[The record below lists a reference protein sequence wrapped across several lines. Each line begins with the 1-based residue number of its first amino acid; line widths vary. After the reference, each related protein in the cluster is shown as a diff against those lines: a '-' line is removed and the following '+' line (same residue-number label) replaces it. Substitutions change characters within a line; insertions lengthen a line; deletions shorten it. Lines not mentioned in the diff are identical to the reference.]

1 MNAPDEKL
9 LTVTAE
15 QRQKEDLV
23 RRFVSLPLERR
34 RHFLTR
40 LSEQGIDF
48 SLLPIPSGLAGTDDV
63 PLSFAQQRLWF
74 LARLDP
80 DSTAYHMTG
89 GLHVRG
95 QLQTDAVY
103 AAFTHI
109 QARHAALRTTFHEID
124 GQAVQCIHESQA
136 LPYRE
141 LDFTGNQTLDDTALR
156 ALAEAEA
163 RTPFD
168 LEQGP
173 LWRITLVRLSD
184 SEYEIWLSLHHIIAD
199 GWSLNHLMHEFSE
212 LYKADLSSPQY
223 EIEAVRITY
232 GDYAV
237 WQRAWLEAGEADRQ
251 LAYWLSCL
259 EEEQPV
265 LHLPEDHSRPV
276 TPSNRGGR
284 VPFSCDE
291 QLTGQLRDL
300 ARVQGMTLS
309 NILLAAFLI
318 VLYRYSGQRD
328 LRVGIPLANRDRSE
342 IDRVIGFFVNTVVIR
357 VPVQGRVSVHEL
369 LHAVRTAMIE
379 AQAHPDLPFE
389 RLVDALPHERSLD
402 RNPLFQVMY
411 NHQQRA
417 YDAVS
422 IPGLEVFPIDRDAGG
437 AQLDLSLDTEE
448 LGIALQ
454 GVFTYA
460 LDLFERSTIE
470 RLAHHWR
477 RTLAAMVND
486 PAQRI
491 AEIPLLDE
499 AEAHRILKEW
509 NAAAV
514 DDQETLID
522 PANESVNQRFRKEDV
537 YFHALFEVQ
546 AARTPQATAL
556 IFPQERQEQCLTYAE
571 LNTQANRLAR
581 RLRSLG
587 VGPDVLVGIAV
598 ERSIEMVIGLLA
610 IFKAGGAYVPLDPEY
625 PAERLAYMMSDSG
638 IGLLLTQE
646 QLQARLSI
654 PEGVQVLDLDGE
666 SEDWHQ
672 ESGEN
677 LPLTIQPDNLAYVIY
692 TSGSTG
698 KPKGVCIS
706 IQSFTQHI
714 FTSIKMFGLTSKD
727 RVLQFSTYNFDAFIE
742 QLYPALCCGASIVIR
757 GKNIWGSDEFYQ
769 QLITQSITVVDLP
782 TQYWYQ
788 LVRDFAAYQ
797 FSEYGALRQ
806 MNAGGEALPAE
817 GLQIWHQAHLNHVTL
832 LNTYGPTEATVTAT
846 VLDCSNSMGGHD
858 KPIVPIGRPLGGRC
872 CYLLDEDLNPAPIGR
887 TSELY
892 LGGIGL
898 ARGYHGRPAL
908 TAERFVPNPYGE
920 AGSRMYRTGDLVRYR
935 PDGNIEYV
943 GRIDHQ
949 LKIRGFRIELGEIE
963 SQLQAQAGVR
973 NAVVLAQSG
982 AGGQQQLVA
991 YVVPLEGG
999 LIEADAEVQNAFR
1012 SALKSRLQTVLPEYM
1027 IPAQYVLLVSL
1038 PLTPN
1043 DKLDRKALPAVEVS
1057 AFQGAYEA
1065 PRTELERQLAEVWQ
1079 SVLGVEQVGLNDNFF
1094 ELGGDSI
1101 ISLQVVSRARQRGIH
1116 FTPKD
1121 VFQHQTLAGL
1131 ATIAREIGQGTP
1143 VDQWPVKGILPLLP
1157 IQRWFFEAPIPERHH
1172 WNQSVLL
1179 KPAEPLQAT
1188 TLQTALEYLL
1198 LHHDALR
1205 LSFTEVNQ
1213 EWQAVFLAPAQIN
1226 KALLWQRSISGVEAL
1241 EGLCNE
1247 AQRSLDLEQGPLL
1260 RAVLA
1265 DLPEGEQRLLLV
1277 IHHLVVDGVSWRVLL
1292 EDLQT
1297 AYRQT
1302 QSGQAIRLPAKTDS
1316 VRTWSERL
1324 HQYARNDVHQQEL
1337 VYWQTEL
1344 AEAQGELPRDNPEGS
1359 LQNKHARHA
1368 VTHLDKTWTERL
1380 LKEAPAAYRTQIN
1393 DLLLTALARVI
1404 GHWARQ
1410 SSVLIQLEGHGRED
1424 LFEDIDLTRT
1434 VGWLTTVFPVRLSPA
1449 ESLDTSI
1456 KTIKEQLR
1464 AVPDRGIGF
1473 GVLCYLGDAPVR
1485 RQLKALPEPRITF
1498 NYLGQFDSSF
1508 DAREGL
1514 FSPAEEDRGARQ
1526 SPEAPL
1532 DNWLSIDGQV
1542 YNGELKLGWTFSG
1555 DMYAEAT
1562 IQGLADAYAVELQAL
1577 IGHCCSKENNAVTPS
1592 DFPLVNLVQA
1602 QLDTLPVPVAEIDD
1616 IYPLSPMQQGMLF
1629 HSLNAPEEG
1638 AYLNQLRMDIR
1649 GLDIERFRK
1658 AWQSTL
1664 DRHAILRA
1672 GFIWE
1677 GLEEPV
1683 QVIRRQAALP
1693 IQLHDW
1699 RKQIAAGY
1707 PDGLADALAQLAQE
1721 RLQTGFALN
1730 AAPLLRLDLV
1740 RVADDGYHMIYT
1752 NHHILM
1758 DGWSDS
1764 QLLGEVLQRYQGQTP
1779 ATVPGSYRDYLVWLQ
1794 RRDPAAQERFWREQ
1808 LQALEEPTLL
1818 ANAVGNVAHVQSP
1831 ESNQA
1836 GAVWGDYSVTLT
1848 EAEVSRLSGFTKQ
1861 QKVTINTVLQAA
1873 WLLLLQRYTGQDCV
1887 TFGATVAGRPAEV
1900 PGIEQQLGLFI
1911 NTLPVV
1917 GRIDPAERVGDWVQ
1931 RVQAQNLA
1939 LREYEHTPLYEIQ
1952 RWAGQGGSALF
1963 DNIIVFE
1970 NYPVAE
1976 ALQKGVPSG
1985 LEFREIQHHEQ
1996 TNYSLTLLVGLSD
2009 RLSLHYQYERRQF
2022 PDAVVEQL
2030 NRQLTGLL
2038 RAFISNADQ
2047 AVGNLSLLDE
2057 AVTHRILKEWNA
2069 TAVDYGEGTC
2079 IHSLFEAQAAKTPNG
2094 TALLFPQAEG
2104 EQSLTYAELN
2114 TRANQLAHRL
2124 RSLGVGPD
2132 VLVGIAVERSIEMM
2146 VGLLGIL
2153 KAGGAYIP
2161 LDPEYPAERL
2171 SYMVTDSGIGLLLT
2185 QKRLQ
2190 ARLAIPTG
2198 VRVLCLD
2205 GQSEA
2210 DWHQQSGENLPLSIQ
2225 PDNLAYVI
2233 YTSGSTGKP
2242 KGVAVAHRS
2251 VTNLLFSMAGQLGM
2265 GAHDRMLGL
2274 TSLSFDIAALELYLP
2289 LISGAAIALLDNSAS
2304 RDPQVI
2310 IEAAKRTDTTLIQ
2323 ATPSTWKMLV
2333 ETEEVNLFSQC
2344 RLLVGG
2350 EALSDQLA
2358 GTLLQRSD
2366 HFWNVYGPTET
2377 TIWSAAYRLDRTCK
2391 QPYLGKPLAN
2401 TAIHILDH
2409 ALCPQPAGVIGELY
2423 IGGVGLAR
2431 GYHGRPGLTA
2441 ERFIPDPYGEAGSRM
2456 YRTGDLARYRPDG
2469 DIEYIGRIDH
2479 QMKIRGFRI
2488 ELGEIESQ
2496 LQAQSEVR
2504 DAAVLAKAGAGGQQ
2518 LVAYVVPTEGSLIEA
2533 EAEIQDAFRSA
2544 LKSRLQAILPEYMV
2558 PAQYVLLASL
2568 PLTPNGKLDRK
2579 ALPAPDWTGK
2589 AKHPPETEWER
2600 KLAQLW
2606 QEILGIEQIEWI
2618 GREDSFFDL
2627 GGHSL
2632 LVMRLVAKLKSAWQL
2647 DLSIR
2652 DVFEH
2657 PTLAAQ
2663 AEVLGTLTESH
2674 ADGHDLMSDLAD
2686 AFAELQAM
2694 SPEQLE
2700 DLAGPQETL
2709 SRSGQS
2715 ASPVHPINNNQ

>member
-1 MNAPDEKL
+1 MNAPDKKR
-9 LTVTAE
+9 LTGTAE

-48 SLLPIPSGLAGTDDV
+48 SLLPIPAGLAGTGDV

-74 LARLDP
+74 LAQLDP

-89 GLHVRG
+89 GLRIRGELHADSVR
-95 QLQTDAVY
+95 
-103 AAFTHI
+103 AAFAHI

-124 GQAVQCIHESQA
+124 GQAVQRIHESQA
-136 LPYRE
+136 LPYRA
-141 LDFTGNQTLDDTALR
+141 LDFTDDRALDDSTLR
-156 ALAEAEA
+156 VLAEAEA

-168 LEQGP
+168 LAQGP

-184 SEYEIWLSLHHIIAD
+184 SVHEIWLSLHHIIAD

-212 LYKADLSSPQY
+212 LYKTGPGSPQH
-223 EIEAVRITY
+223 EMEMVRITY

-251 LAYWLSCL
+251 LAFWLSYL
-259 EEEQPV
+259 EGDQPL

-291 QLTGQLRDL
+291 QLTGQLRAL
-300 ARVQGMTLS
+300 ARKQGTTLS

-357 VPVQGRVSVHEL
+357 IPIQGRLSIHEL
-369 LHAVRTAMIE
+369 LHAVRAAMID

-389 RLVDALPHERSLD
+389 QLVDALPHARSLD

-417 YDAVS
+417 YNAVS
-422 IPGLEVFPIDRDAGG
+422 IPGLEVFPIDCDAGG

-448 LGIALQ
+448 LGAALQ

-470 RLAHHWR
+470 RLAHHWQR
-477 RTLAAMVND
+477 ILAAMASN

-491 AEIPLLDE
+491 AEMPLLDE
-499 AEAHRILKEW
+499 VEAHCILKEW
-509 NAAAV
+509 NDTAV
-514 DDQETLID
+514 DYGEGACIH
-522 PANESVNQRFRKEDV
+522 S
-537 YFHALFEVQ
+537 LFEAQ
-546 AARTPQATAL
+546 AAKTPEATAL
-556 IFPQERQEQCLTYAE
+556 IFPQEGQEQRLTYAE
-571 LNTQANRLAR
+571 LNTRGNRLAH

-625 PAERLAYMMSDSG
+625 PAERLNYMMTDSG

-646 QLQARLSI
+646 QLRARLSI
-654 PEGVQVLDLDGE
+654 PEGVQVLCLNEELEDG
-666 SEDWHQ
+666 HQ

-677 LPLTIQPDNLAYVIY
+677 LPLSIQPDNLAYVIY

-742 QLYPALCCGASIVIR
+742 QLYPALCCGASVIIR

-769 QLITQSITVVDLP
+769 QLITQSISVVDLP

-788 LVRDFAAYQ
+788 LVRDFSAYQ
-797 FSEYGALRQ
+797 FSDYGALRQ

-817 GLQIWHQAHLNHVTL
+817 GLQIWRQAHLSHVRL

-846 VLDCSNSMGGHD
+846 VLDCSGSVGGSGND
-858 KPIVPIGRPLGGRC
+858 KPIVPIGRPLDGRC

-898 ARGYHGRPAL
+898 ARGYHGRPGL
-908 TAERFVPNPYGE
+908 TAERFIPDPYGE
-920 AGSRMYRTGDLVRYR
+920 AGSRLYRTGDLVRYR

-963 SQLQAQAGVR
+963 SQLQAQTGVR
-973 NAVVLAQSG
+973 NAVVLAQAG

-991 YVVPLEGG
+991 YVVPAEDG
-999 LIEADAEVQNAFR
+999 LIEADAETQNAFR
-1012 SALKSRLQTVLPEYM
+1012 SALQSRLQTVLPEYM
-1027 IPAQYVLLVSL
+1027 IPAQYVLLASL

-1043 DKLDRKALPAVEVS
+1043 GKLDRKALPAVE
-1057 AFQGAYEA
+1057 AAALQGVYEA
-1065 PRTELERQLAEVWQ
+1065 PRTELERQLAQVWQ
-1079 SVLGVEQVGLNDNFF
+1079 SVLGIEQVGRNDNFF

-1101 ISLQVVSRARQRGIH
+1101 ISLQVVSRARQQGIH
-1116 FTPKD
+1116 FAPKD
-1121 VFQHQTLAGL
+1121 IFQHQTLAGL
-1131 ATIAREIGQGTP
+1131 ATVAREAGQGIQI
-1143 VDQWPVKGILPLLP
+1143 DQGPVKGILPLMP

-1179 KPAEPLQAT
+1179 KPSEPLQAGA
-1188 TLQTALEYLL
+1188 LQTALEYLL

-1205 LSFTEVNQ
+1205 LSFTEVEGQ
-1213 EWQAVFLAPAQIN
+1213 GWQAVFPDFTQVN
-1226 KALLWQRSISGVEAL
+1226 KALLWQASVSRMEEL
-1241 EGLCNE
+1241 EVLCNE
-1247 AQRSLDLEQGPLL
+1247 AQRSLDLGQGPLL

-1297 AYRQT
+1297 AYRRT
-1302 QSGQAIRLPAKTDS
+1302 KAGQAIQLPAKTSS
-1316 VRTWSERL
+1316 VQAWSERL
-1324 HQYARNDVHQQEL
+1324 QQYARSEALQQEW
-1337 VYWQTEL
+1337 VYWQTTL
-1344 AEAQGELPRDNPEGS
+1344 AEIQDDLPCDNPDGK
-1359 LQNKHARHA
+1359 LQHQYAQSA
-1368 VTHLDKTWTERL
+1368 ITHLDKVWTERL
-1380 LKEAPAAYRTQIN
+1380 LKEAPGAYRTQIN

-1404 GHWARQ
+1404 ARWTRQ
-1410 SSVLIQLEGHGRED
+1410 SSVLIQLEGHGREE
-1424 LFEDIDLTRT
+1424 LFEGIDLSRT
-1434 VGWLTTVFPVRLSPA
+1434 VGWFTTVFPVGLSPV
-1449 ESLDTSI
+1449 ESLDIAI

-1464 AVPDRGIGF
+1464 AVPNKGSGF
-1473 GVLCYLGDAPVR
+1473 GVLRYLGDEAAR
-1485 RQLKALPEPRITF
+1485 RQLRELPVPRITF
-1498 NYLGQFDSSF
+1498 NYLGQFDGSF
-1508 DAREGL
+1508 DAQEGL
-1514 FSPAEEDRGARQ
+1514 FRPAGEGKGAGH

-1532 DNWLSIDGQV
+1532 DSWLSIDGQV
-1542 YNGELKLGWTFSG
+1542 YNGELNLAWTFSS

-1562 IQGLADAYAVELQAL
+1562 IQGLADAYALELQAL
-1577 IGHCCSKENNAVTPS
+1577 ITHCCRKENHAVTPS
-1592 DFPLVNLVQA
+1592 DFPLVNLAQA
-1602 QLDTLPVPVAEIDD
+1602 RLDALPVPAAEIED

-1638 AYLNQLRMDIR
+1638 AYLNQLRMDIH
-1649 GLDIERFRK
+1649 GLDVERFRK

-1664 DRHAILRA
+1664 DQHAILRA

-1683 QVIRRQAALP
+1683 QVIRRQVALP
-1693 IQLHDW
+1693 IQVHDW
-1699 RKQIAAGY
+1699 RKRIEAGY
-1707 PDGLADALAQLAQE
+1707 PDRLADALAQLAQE
-1721 RLQTGFALN
+1721 RLQTGFVLN
-1730 AAPLLRLDLV
+1730 VAPLLYLDVV

-1758 DGWSDS
+1758 DGWSNS
-1764 QLLGEVLQRYQGQTP
+1764 QLLGEVLERYQGQAP

-1794 RRDPAAQERFWREQ
+1794 RRDPAEQERFWREQ
-1808 LQALEEPTLL
+1808 LKALEEPTLL
-1818 ANAVGNVAHVQSP
+1818 ANAVGNAAARIQPSG
-1831 ESNQA
+1831 SNQVE
-1836 GAVWGDYSVTLT
+1836 AVWGDYITILT
-1848 EAEVSRLSGFTKQ
+1848 KEETRRLSDFARQ
-1861 QKVTINTVLQAA
+1861 QKVTVNTVLQAV

-1887 TFGATVAGRPAEV
+1887 ASGATVAGRPAEV

-1917 GRIDPAERVGDWVQ
+1917 SRIDPTESVGDWVR
-1931 RVQAQNLA
+1931 RVQTQNLA

-1952 RWAGQGGSALF
+1952 RWAGRSGSALF

-1976 ALQKGVPSG
+1976 ALQKGAPSG
-1985 LEFREIQHHEQ
+1985 LVFEAIQNHER
-1996 TNYSLTLLVGLSD
+1996 TNYGLTLQVALSD
-2009 RLSLHYQYERRQF
+2009 HLRLHYSYDRRLL
-2022 PDAVVEQL
+2022 PDEVVEQL
-2030 NRQLTGLL
+2030 GRQLAGLL
-2038 RAFISNADQ
+2038 AAFTRNADQ
-2047 AVGNLSLLDE
+2047 ATGNLPLLDAME
-2057 AVTHRILKEWNA
+2057 VHRILKEWND
-2069 TAVDYGEGTC
+2069 TAVDYGEGAC
-2079 IHSLFEAQAAKTPNG
+2079 IHSLFEAQAAKTPEA
-2094 TALLFPQAEG
+2094 TALIFPQGEG
-2104 EQSLTYAELN
+2104 EQHLTYAELN
-2114 TRANQLAHRL
+2114 ARANRLAHRL
-2124 RSLGVGPD
+2124 RSLGVGAD
-2132 VLVGIAVERSIEMM
+2132 VLVGIAVERSVEMV

-2153 KAGGAYIP
+2153 KAGGAYVP

-2171 SYMVTDSGIGLLLT
+2171 SYMMTDSGIGLLLT
-2185 QKRLQ
+2185 QERLQ
-2190 ARLAIPTG
+2190 ARLSIPEG
-2198 VRVLCLD
+2198 VQVLCLD
-2205 GQSEA
+2205 GESVETGWRQEP
-2210 DWHQQSGENLPLSIQ
+2210 DENLPLVTS

-2242 KGVAVAHRS
+2242 KGVAVAHRGVS
-2251 VTNLLFSMAGQLGM
+2251 NLLFSMARQLGIDTN
-2265 GAHDRMLGL
+2265 DRMLGL

-2289 LISGAAIALLDNSAS
+2289 LISGAAVALLDSGAS
-2304 RDPQVI
+2304 KDPQVI
-2310 IEAAKRTDTTLIQ
+2310 IEAVRRTGTTHIQ
-2323 ATPSTWKMLV
+2323 ATPSTWKMLI
-2333 ETEEVNLFSQC
+2333 ETAEVNLFSQC

-2350 EALSDQLA
+2350 EALSDKLA
-2358 GTLLQRSD
+2358 EALLERSD

-2377 TIWSAAYRLDRTCK
+2377 TIWSASYCLDGIHR

-2409 ALCPQPAGVIGELY
+2409 ELCPQPAGVIGELY
-2423 IGGVGLAR
+2423 IGGAGLAR

-2441 ERFIPDPYGEAGSRM
+2441 ERFVPDPYGEAGSRL
-2456 YRTGDLARYRPDG
+2456 YRTGDLARYQPDG
-2469 DIEYIGRIDH
+2469 NLEYVGRIDH
-2479 QMKIRGFRI
+2479 QLKIRGFRI

-2496 LQAQSEVR
+2496 LQAQTEVR
-2504 DAAVLAKAGAGGQQ
+2504 DAVVLAKAGTGGQQ
-2518 LVAYVVPTEGSLIEA
+2518 LIAYVVPAEGGLVEA
-2533 EAEIQDAFRSA
+2533 DADVQSAFRA
-2544 LKSRLQAILPEYMV
+2544 KLKSRLQVLLPEYMV

-2589 AKHPPETEWER
+2589 DKNPPETEWER

-2606 QEILGIEQIEWI
+2606 QEILGVEQIEWI

-2632 LVMRLVAKLKSAWQL
+2632 LAMRLVAKLKSAWQL
-2647 DLSIR
+2647 DISVR

-2657 PTLAAQ
+2657 PTLAAL
-2663 AEVLGTLTESH
+2663 AEVLRTLSESH
-2674 ADGHDLMSDLAD
+2674 AGGHDLMSDLAD

-2700 DLAGPQETL
+2700 DLALLQEQEAL
-2709 SRSGQS
+2709 SESGQS
-2715 ASPVHPINNNQ
+2715 VSSIHQTNNHQ

>member
-74 LARLDP
+74 LAQLDP

-95 QLQTDAVY
+95 PLQVDAVH
-103 AAFTHI
+103 AVFARI

-141 LDFTGNQTLDDTALR
+141 LDFTDGRALNDTAALR

-173 LWRITLVRLSD
+173 LWRVTLVRLSG

-199 GWSLNHLMHEFSE
+199 GWSLNSLMHEFSE
-212 LYKADLSSPQY
+212 WYKANQIFSQH
-223 EIEAVRITY
+223 EAEAVRITY

-251 LAYWLSCL
+251 LAYWLSRL
-259 EEEQPV
+259 EGEQPL

-284 VPFSCDE
+284 VPFSCDA

-300 ARVQGMTLS
+300 ARKQGTTLS

-357 VPVQGRVSVHEL
+357 MPIQGRLSVHEL
-369 LHAVRTAMIE
+369 LHAVRIAMID

-389 RLVDALPHERSLD
+389 QLVDALPHERSLD

-448 LGIALQ
+448 LGTALQ

-470 RLAHHWR
+470 RLAHHWQR
-477 RTLAAMVND
+477 ILAAMVSD
-486 PAQRI
+486 SAQRI
-491 AEIPLLDE
+491 ADIPLLDE
-499 AEAHRILKEW
+499 VETHRILKAW

-514 DDQETLID
+514 DY
-522 PANESVNQRFRKEDV
+522 KKDV
-537 YFHALFEVQ
+537 YFHTLFEVQ

-556 IFPQERQEQCLTYAE
+556 IFPQEGQGGQAQRLTYAE
-571 LNTQANRLAR
+571 LNTRANRLAR

-598 ERSIEMVIGLLA
+598 ERSIEMVVGLLA

-625 PAERLAYMMSDSG
+625 PAERLGYMMTDSG

-677 LPLTIQPDNLAYVIY
+677 LPLSIQPDNLAYVIY

-714 FTSIKMFGLTSKD
+714 FTSIKMFGLTSSD

-742 QLYPALCCGASIVIR
+742 QLYPALCCGASIIIR
-757 GKNIWGSDEFYQ
+757 GKNIWASDEFYQ

-817 GLQIWHQAHLNHVTL
+817 GLQIWHQAHLSHVTL

-846 VLDCSNSMGGHD
+846 VLDCSNSVGGHD

-935 PDGNIEYV
+935 LDGNIEYV

-973 NAVVLAQSG
+973 NAVVLAQAG

-999 LIEADAEVQNAFR
+999 LIEADAEVQHAFR

-1027 IPAQYVLLVSL
+1027 IPAQYVLLASL

-1043 DKLDRKALPAVEVS
+1043 GKLDRKALPAVEVS
-1057 AFQGAYEA
+1057 AFQGTYEA
-1065 PRTELERQLAEVWQ
+1065 PRTELEQQLAEVWQ
-1079 SVLGVEQVGLNDNFF
+1079 SVLGIEQVGLNDNFF

-1121 VFQHQTLAGL
+1121 IFQHQTLAGL
-1131 ATIAREIGQGTP
+1131 ATIAREIVKAVGQGMQIDQGP
-1143 VDQWPVKGILPLLP
+1143 VQGMLPLMP

-1179 KPAEPLQAT
+1179 RPSEPLQAEV
-1188 TLQTALEYLL
+1188 LKTALEYLL

-1205 LSFTEVNQ
+1205 LSFTEANQ
-1213 EWQAVFLAPAQIN
+1213 AWQAVFPDFAQVS
-1226 KALLWQRSISGVEAL
+1226 KALLWQASVSRVEEL
-1241 EGLCNE
+1241 EVLCNE
-1247 AQRSLDLEQGPLL
+1247 AQRSLDLGQGPLL

-1302 QSGQAIRLPAKTDS
+1302 QSGQTIRLPAKTDS

-1324 HQYARNDVHQQEL
+1324 HRYAQNDVLQQEL
-1337 VYWQTEL
+1337 AYWQTEL
-1344 AEAQGELPRDNPEGS
+1344 AEARGDLPRDNPEGS
-1359 LQNKHARHA
+1359 LQNKYARHA

-1380 LKEAPAAYRTQIN
+1380 LKETPAAYRTQIN

-1434 VGWLTTVFPVRLSPA
+1434 VGWFTTLYPVRLSPV
-1449 ESLDTSI
+1449 ESLDASI

-1464 AVPDRGIGF
+1464 QVPDKGIGF
-1473 GVLCYLGDAPVR
+1473 GVLRYLGDESVR
-1485 RQLKALPEPRITF
+1485 QQLKALPEPRITF

-1508 DAREGL
+1508 DAQEGL

-1526 SPEAPL
+1526 SSEAPL

-1555 DMYAEAT
+1555 DMYHETT
-1562 IQGLADAYAVELQAL
+1562 IQGLADAYALALQAL
-1577 IGHCCSKENNAVTPS
+1577 IGHCCSKESHAVTPS

-1779 ATVPGSYRDYLVWLQ
+1779 ATVPGSYRDYLLWLQ
-1794 RRDPAAQERFWREQ
+1794 RRDPATQERFWREQ

-1818 ANAVGNVAHVQSP
+1818 ANAVGDTAHIQLP
-1831 ESNQA
+1831 ESNQTEA
-1836 GAVWGDYSVTLT
+1836 IWGDYSVTLT

-1976 ALQKGVPSG
+1976 ALQKGAPSG

-2009 RLSLHYQYERRQF
+2009 RLRLHYHYDRRQLS
-2022 PDAVVEQL
+2022 DAVIEQL
-2030 NRQLTGLL
+2030 SRQLIGLL
-2038 RAFISNADQ
+2038 KAFISNADQ
-2047 AVGNLSLLDE
+2047 AVGSLSLLDE
-2057 AVTHRILKEWNA
+2057 AEAHRVLKEWNA
-2069 TAVDYGEGTC
+2069 TAVDYGESTC
-2079 IHSLFEAQAAKTPNG
+2079 IHSLFEAQAAQTPQA
-2094 TALLFPQAEG
+2094 TALIFPQAG
-2104 EQSLTYAELN
+2104 QDQRLTYAELN

-2132 VLVGIAVERSIEMM
+2132 VLVGIAAERSIEMV

-2153 KAGGAYIP
+2153 KAGGAYVP
-2161 LDPEYPAERL
+2161 LDPDYPAERL
-2171 SYMVTDSGIGLLLT
+2171 NYMMADSGIGLLLT
-2185 QKRLQ
+2185 QERLQ
-2190 ARLAIPTG
+2190 ASLSIPAG
-2198 VRVLCLD
+2198 VRVVYLD
-2205 GQSEA
+2205 EEPGA
-2210 DWHQQSGENLPLSIQ
+2210 DRHQESGENPPLITC

-2251 VTNLLFSMAGQLGM
+2251 VTNLLFSMTEQLGM
-2265 GAHDRMLGL
+2265 STHDRMLGL

-2289 LISGAAIALLDNSAS
+2289 LISGAAIALLDSGAS

-2310 IEAAKRTDTTLIQ
+2310 IETARRTGTTLIQ

-2333 ETEEVNLFSQC
+2333 ETEEAVLFSRC
-2344 RLLVGG
+2344 RLLAGG
-2350 EALSDQLA
+2350 EALPDQLA
-2358 GTLLQRSD
+2358 EALLQRSD
-2366 HFWNVYGPTET
+2366 RFWNVYGPTET
-2377 TIWSAAYRLDRTCK
+2377 TIWSAAYCLDRTCR

-2423 IGGVGLAR
+2423 IGGIGLAR

-2441 ERFIPDPYGEAGSRM
+2441 ERFIPDPYGEVGSRM
-2456 YRTGDLARYRPDG
+2456 YRTGDLARYWSDG
-2469 DIEYIGRIDH
+2469 VIEYIGRIDH

-2496 LQAQSEVR
+2496 LQAQPEVR
-2504 DAAVLAKAGAGGQQ
+2504 DAVVLAKAGAGGQQ
-2518 LVAYVVPTEGSLIEA
+2518 LVAYVVPAEGSLVEA
-2533 EAEIQDAFRSA
+2533 EAEMQNAFRSV
-2544 LKSRLQAILPEYMV
+2544 LKSRLQSVLPEYMV

-2663 AEVLGTLTESH
+2663 AEVLGTLSESH

-2700 DLAGPQETL
+2700 DLTGPQETL
-2709 SRSGQS
+2709 SGSGQS